1 MKTVEKVI
9 LSVAS
14 FIGSA
19 VMKIVQ
25 SAKNAFKIVLE
36 TIIPFI
42 IFVTIMYT
50 LITRTGLGGWI
61 ANGLVSLGT
70 SSIGL
75 LVMGLIITFPLI
87 SPLIGPGAV
96 IPQTIGVLIGGLIAS
111 GDIPLYMALP
121 ALFTIHQPCGAD
133 FVPVGLSLTEAEP
146 ETAEV
151 GVPATLYS
159 KFLIAPIEIILAII
173 VGRLVFR

>member
-1 MKTVEKVI
+1 MQKIEKVI

-14 FIGSA
+14 VMGTL
-19 VMKIVQ
+19 VMKVVQ
-25 SAKNAFKIVLE
+25 AAKNAFKIVLE

-50 LITRTGLGGWI
+50 LITSTGLGDWI
-61 ANGLVSLGT
+61 AGALASLAT
-70 SSIGL
+70 SPVGL

-111 GDIPLYMALP
+111 GNIPLYMALP
-121 ALFTIHQPCGAD
+121 AVFTIHQPCGAD

-151 GVPATLYS
+151 GVPATLYG
-159 KFLIAPIEIILAII
+159 KFIIAPIEILIAII
-173 VGRLVFR
+173 VGQIMFR